1 MAEKKEDDI
10 LLQNIIEEGDDLI
23 EKIIE
28 NKTVKSH
35 YVREDDGKLIA
46 LQFPVQ
52 DREFWDGVEKTY
64 EKLKQQA
71 CSISGDENVEILRI
85 FVTLE
90 HFLNLDFITGS
101 FMLYARE
108 FQEAY
113 VELRGQTAL
122 LKGIFESLAALKQNE
137 EATST
142 TLQQLFIKKL
152 LQVGRFAFRGAFN
165 MGRSKKWA
173 ILAPVHGRAELWSG
187 LAPGE
192 TPEPF
197 HLSISTEEE
206 KLFSLAMETVILMT
220 NKAIDRGLL
229 QDENPSSILEN
240 LGKLLQSLNSGSIEN
255 EEVFRPDVVQELLEP
270 NEKQK
275 LVLENPWRFVPD
287 DISPSVSDLNSWK
300 EPEWFRDYREK
311 AYKVKEDQMTT
322 LKKLNDPIRKWD
334 KRGKKDLKKKYENLT
349 EQVQII
355 RDGWPNVVARYNQE
369 CDQYESKRKEKAR
382 KMEEHK
388 SKRKQKEKLVLL
400 DE

>member
-10 LLQNIIEEGDDLI
+10 LLQKIIEEGDDLI

-52 DREFWDGVEKTY
+52 DREVWDGVEKTY

-101 FMLYARE
+101 FMLYAKE

-122 LKGIFESLAALKQNE
+122 LKGIFESLAVLKQNE

-165 MGRSKKWA
+165 MGR
-173 ILAPVHGRAELWSG
+173 
-187 LAPGE
+187 
-192 TPEPF
+192 
-197 HLSISTEEE
+197 
-206 KLFSLAMETVILMT
+206 
-220 NKAIDRGLL
+220 
-229 QDENPSSILEN
+229 
-240 LGKLLQSLNSGSIEN
+240 
-255 EEVFRPDVVQELLEP
+255 
-270 NEKQK
+270 
-275 LVLENPWRFVPD
+275 
-287 DISPSVSDLNSWK
+287 
-300 EPEWFRDYREK
+300 
-311 AYKVKEDQMTT
+311 
-322 LKKLNDPIRKWD
+322 
-334 KRGKKDLKKKYENLT
+334 
-349 EQVQII
+349 
-355 RDGWPNVVARYNQE
+355 
-369 CDQYESKRKEKAR
+369 
-382 KMEEHK
+382 
-388 SKRKQKEKLVLL
+388 
-400 DE
+400 